1 MAVNC
6 GIVAVLSQNEFCSMK
21 TKPEGAYELVSCEA
35 IRTLDCTTVG
45 DLYLWGRGNS
55 IKSPF
60 AFANRVSER
69 PQKREYLFFW
79 KDSWLTGTSAFR
91 EELKCWAKHTTEDDL
106 RDLR

>member
-55 IKSPF
+55 IKSLLPLLTGF
-60 AFANRVSER
+60 QRD
-69 PQKREYLFFW
+69 PKRESICSG
-79 KDSWLTGTSAFR
+79 KTAG
-91 EELKCWAKHTTEDDL
+91 
-106 RDLR
+106 